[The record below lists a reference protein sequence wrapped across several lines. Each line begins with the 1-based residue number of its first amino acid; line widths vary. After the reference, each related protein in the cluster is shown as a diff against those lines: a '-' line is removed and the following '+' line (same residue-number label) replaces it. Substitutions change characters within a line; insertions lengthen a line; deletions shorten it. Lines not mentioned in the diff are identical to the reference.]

1 MMSELFPILAG
12 VCIGFVV
19 QWISN
24 ARLRTIALFVLS
36 ALAGFTASFIS
47 GELFVSWDFLF
58 FDIPL
63 VFLGAVV
70 TALVLTWQRSR
81 PVSR

>member
-1 MMSELFPILAG
+1 MGELFPVLAG
-12 VCIGFVV
+12 VCIGFAV
-19 QWISN
+19 QWIASVRMRN
-24 ARLRTIALFVLS
+24 LALFVLS
-36 ALAGFTASFIS
+36 LLAGFTASFIS
-47 GELFVSWDFLF
+47 GELFVSWDFLL

-81 PVSR
+81 PLSH

>member
-1 MMSELFPILAG
+1 MGELFPVLAG

-19 QWISN
+19 QWIASQ
-24 ARLRTIALFVLS
+24 RMRIIALVGFSLI
-36 ALAGFTASFIS
+36 AGFTASFIS

-63 VFLGAVV
+63 VFLAGGV
-70 TALVLTWQRSR
+70 TMLVLAWQRSR
-81 PVSR
+81 PLSH